1 MALYPLSQLPND
13 TPNAPAETPTADDWF
28 ASQGAPGYGVWAK
41 GTPGARAYEQSWQQG
56 KIPGSPGYEA
66 SVAQNPNIDPQ
77 TGQPWRAWS
86 ASQGAPGGF
95 QVPADLR
102 TTGAGGAPQAPT
114 GQPPSDRAGITQWVT
129 QQLAQYGIQPGPR
142 GSGVGDVEYWADQML
157 DPVNTGYSDWAGRIQ
172 RGVQGTQPPLAG
184 GGGTAGYPAGNGPF
198 GLGVQFPSA
207 IGTGGLF
214 GLGVNLPSM
223 EGFEGSP
230 GYQFR
235 LGEGL
240 KALERSAASRGTL
253 LTGGTLKG
261 LERYGQN
268 LASQEYAN
276 EYARRLGET
285 QLGLGAQQQ
294 RFGQE
299 LGLGQFGL
307 GAQQQRYGQLLGL
320 GQLGLGYGQMGAG
333 AAGQQAGLGSTY
345 AGQAGNLL
353 GGQAQGIGDWLTQRG
368 NAAAAGTVGG
378 ANAWQNALGQGTNL
392 AQMYLLSR
400 MMQPGTTPT
409 GG

>member
-1 MALYPLSQLPND
+1 VTEENLPARPPD
-13 TPNAPAETPTADDWF
+13 LETA
-28 ASQGAPGYGVWAK
+28 ARLANQIAYGGQGG
-41 GTPGARAYEQSWQQG
+41 
-56 KIPGSPGYEA
+56 
-66 SVAQNPNIDPQ
+66 
-77 TGQPWRAWS
+77 
-86 ASQGAPGGF
+86 
-95 QVPADLR
+95 
-102 TTGAGGAPQAPT
+102 
-114 GQPPSDRAGITQWVT
+114 
-129 QQLAQYGIQPGPR
+129 
-142 GSGVGDVEYWADQML
+142 GDVEYWRQMWNK
-157 DPVNTGYSDWAGRIQ
+157 DPGYAWKRMLGWQAG
-172 RGVQGTQPPLAG
+172 GKDVATSGPFAGAAAGGAAG
-184 GGGTAGYPAGNGPF
+184 GGPGYGP
-198 GLGVQFPSA
+198 S
-207 IGTGGLF
+207 GGLF

-294 RFGQE
+294 R
-299 LGLGQFGL
+299 
-307 GAQQQRYGQLLGL
+307 YGQLMGV
-320 GQLGLGYGQMGAG
+320 GQLGLQ
-333 AAGQQAGLGSTY
+333 AAGQQGALGSQYAGL
-345 AGQAGNLL
+345 AGNLL

-400 MMQPGTTPT
+400 MMQPGGGGTTGAPAVP
-409 GG
+409 GYVPYSVSPYGPGY

>member
-1 MALYPLSQLPND
+1 MALYPLSQLP
-13 TPNAPAETPTADDWF
+13 TASSTALRAGTAPELAGDDWF
-28 ASQGAPGYGVWAK
+28 ASQGAPP
-41 GTPGARAYEQSWQQG
+41 PGDG
-56 KIPGSPGYEA
+56 
-66 SVAQNPNIDPQ
+66 
-77 TGQPWRAWS
+77 
-86 ASQGAPGGF
+86 GGF
-95 QVPADLR
+95 TVPSDVRSA
-102 TTGAGGAPQAPT
+102 TTYPDGALPAGAGSAPPAPT
-114 GQPPSDRAGITQWVT
+114 GPPPSDRAGITQWVT

-157 DPVNTGYSDWAGRIQ
+157 DPVNTGYGDWAGRIQ

-184 GGGTAGYPAGNGPF
+184 GGAGGP
-198 GLGVQFPSA
+198 GYGPS
-207 IGTGGLF
+207 GGLF

-294 RFGQE
+294 R
-299 LGLGQFGL
+299 
-307 GAQQQRYGQLLGL
+307 YGQLLGV

-333 AAGQQAGLGSTY
+333 TAGQQGALGSQYAGL
-345 AGQAGNLL
+345 AGNLL

-392 AQMYLLSR
+392 ATQMYLLSQLGGGDSGQAQR
-400 MMQPGTTPT
+400 QIDYWNQGNT
-409 GG
+409 GPVK